1 MRGAVLLSGALVL
14 AACSPQTVADSVARR
29 TARTV
34 VLPVVEQYMPGP
46 AAKGVTTC
54 IIDNA
59 TAQELNALARDVG
72 VRAGTTTVQNV
83 MTVATRPE
91 TIRCLQ
97 TSGLPLLPAV

>member
-1 MRGAVLLSGALVL
+1 MRGAALASCALAL
-14 AACSPQTVADSVARR
+14 AACSPQSVADSVARQ

-46 AAKGVTTC
+46 AAQGVTTG

-59 TAQELNALARDVG
+59 TAQELSALSRDVG

-83 MTVATRPE
+83 VTIATRPD